1 MARFAKYTWGVLAA
15 NLGVVLWGAYV
26 RASGSGAGCGSHWPL
41 CTGEVIPQSPAL
53 ATLIELTHRVTSG
66 VALLLVVGLFVWSRR
81 VVPRG
86 SPVRVGATLSLV
98 FMLGEALLGAGLVLF
113 ELVAHND
120 SLTRAFSLAAHLLN
134 TFLLLGSLALTGWWA
149 SGGSP
154 LQFEGRSTRL
164 WLLGIGV
171 VGTLLVGMT
180 GAITALGDTLFPAG
194 SLLEGLRQD
203 ASGTAHL
210 LVRLRVL
217 HPVLAIGTGLYL
229 LALAASVAA
238 RRQAPIVSGLARG
251 LGTLVVAQW
260 VAGLTNVALLAP
272 VWLQLTHLLLADLVW
287 IVLVLL
293 GAAVL
298 AQPAASRV
306 PAAETPLDR
315 AAPAGARPGA
325 GALR

>member
-41 CTGEVIPQSPAL
+41 CTGVVIPHSPAL
-53 ATLIELTHRVTSG
+53 ATLIELTHRITSG
-66 VALLLVVGLFVWSRR
+66 TALLLVVGLFVWSRR
-81 VVPRG
+81 AAPPG
-86 SPVRVGATLSLV
+86 SPVRVGAALSLG

-149 SGGSP
+149 SGGAR
-154 LQFEGRSTRL
+154 LEFRGRSPRL
-164 WLLGIGV
+164 WLYGIGV
-171 VGTLLVGMT
+171 AGTLLVGMT
-180 GAITALGDTLFPAG
+180 GAITALGDTLFPVG

-203 ASGTAHL
+203 SSSTAHL
-210 LVRLRVL
+210 LVRLRVV
-217 HPVLAIGTGLYL
+217 HPVLAVATGVYL
-229 LALAASVAA
+229 LALAGSFAA
-238 RRQAPIVSGLARG
+238 RGWGRTVTALARG

-272 VWLQLTHLLLADLVW
+272 VWLQLTHLFLADLVW

-298 AQPAASRV
+298 AEPTPAR
-306 PAAETPLDR
+306 AAVVEAPLDQ
-315 AAPAGARPGA
+315 AAPAGIQSGA
-325 GALR
+325 GALH

>member
-41 CTGEVIPQSPAL
+41 CTGEVIPRSPAV
-53 ATLIELTHRVTSG
+53 ATLIELTHRLTSG
-66 VALLLVVGLFVWSRR
+66 AALLLVVGLFLWSRR
-81 VVPRG
+81 AAPRG
-86 SPVRVGATLSLV
+86 SPVRAGATFALV
-98 FMLGEALLGAGLVLF
+98 FMVGEALLGAGLVLF

-134 TFLLLGSLALTGWWA
+134 TFLLLGSLALTAWWA
-149 SGGSP
+149 SGGAP
-154 LQFEGRSTRL
+154 LELRGRSTRL
-164 WLLGIGV
+164 ALLAIGV
-171 VGTLLVGMT
+171 LGTLLVGMT

-203 ASGTAHL
+203 ASATAHL

-217 HPVLAIGTGLYL
+217 HPIMAIGTGIYL
-229 LALAASVAA
+229 LALATSFAA
-238 RRQAPIVSGLARG
+238 RSGSPRVSSLARG
-251 LGTLVVAQW
+251 LGILVVAQW
-260 VAGLTNVALLAP
+260 VAGLSNVALLAP
-272 VWLQLTHLLLADLVW
+272 IWLQLTHLFLADLVW
-287 IVLVLL
+287 IALVLV

-298 AQPAASRV
+298 AQPATSRV
-306 PAAETPLDR
+306 PTVDASLDHP
-315 AAPAGARPGA
+315 APAGIGPKA

>member
-1 MARFAKYTWGVLAA
+1 
-15 NLGVVLWGAYV
+15 
-26 RASGSGAGCGSHWPL
+26 
-41 CTGEVIPQSPAL
+41 
-53 ATLIELTHRVTSG
+53 
-66 VALLLVVGLFVWSRR
+66 
-81 VVPRG
+81 
-86 SPVRVGATLSLV
+86 
-98 FMLGEALLGAGLVLF
+98 MLGEALLGAGLVLF

-154 LQFEGRSTRL
+154 VAFGGRSARL

-171 VGTLLVGMT
+171 AATLLVGMT

-203 ASGTAHL
+203 TSATAHL

-229 LALAASVAA
+229 VALAATFAA
-238 RRQAPIVSGLARG
+238 RGGGRIVSGLARG

-272 VWLQLTHLLLADLVW
+272 VWLQLTHLLLADLLW

-298 AQPAASRV
+298 AQSAASRV
-306 PAAETPLDR
+306 PVVETPLDR
-315 AAPAGARPGA
+315 AAPAGIRPGA

>member
-26 RASGSGAGCGSHWPL
+26 RASGSGAGCGRHWPL
-41 CTGEVIPQSPAL
+41 CTGEVIPRSPAL
-53 ATLIELTHRVTSG
+53 ATIIELTHRVTSG
-66 VALLLVVGLFVWSRR
+66 AALLLVVGLLIWSRR
-81 VVPRG
+81 VAPAR
-86 SPVRVGATLSLV
+86 SSVRLGTTLSML
-98 FMLGEALLGAGLVLF
+98 FMLGEAGIGASLVKL
-113 ELVAHND
+113 ELVAHN
-120 SLTRAFSLAAHLLN
+120 ASLARALYLSAHLLN

-149 SGGSP
+149 SGGAQ
-154 LQFEGRSTRL
+154 LELRGRSGRL

-203 ASGTAHL
+203 TSGTAHL

-217 HPVLAIGTGLYL
+217 HPVLAIGIGLYL

-238 RRQAPIVSGLARG
+238 RDRGPIVTGLARG

-298 AQPAASRV
+298 AQPAGSRV
-306 PAAETPLDR
+306 AVAETPLDR
-315 AAPAGARPGA
+315 AAPAGVRPGA

>member
-41 CTGEVIPQSPAL
+41 CTGVVIPQSPAL

-66 VALLLVVGLFVWSRR
+66 AALLLVVGLFVWSRR
-81 VVPRG
+81 AAPPG
-86 SPVRVGATLSLV
+86 SPVRVGAALALV

-113 ELVAHND
+113 GLVAHND

-149 SGGSP
+149 SGGP
-154 LQFEGRSTRL
+154 RLEFQERSARL
-164 WLLGIGV
+164 WLYGIGI
-171 VGTLLVGMT
+171 VGTMLVGMT

-194 SLLEGLRQD
+194 SLLAGLQQD
-203 ASGTAHL
+203 TSSTAHV

-229 LALAASVAA
+229 LALAGSFAA
-238 RRQAPIVSGLARG
+238 RGSGPTVSALARG
-251 LGTLVVAQW
+251 LGALVVVQW

-306 PAAETPLDR
+306 AMVETPLDL
-315 AAPAGARPGA
+315 APPAGIRPGD